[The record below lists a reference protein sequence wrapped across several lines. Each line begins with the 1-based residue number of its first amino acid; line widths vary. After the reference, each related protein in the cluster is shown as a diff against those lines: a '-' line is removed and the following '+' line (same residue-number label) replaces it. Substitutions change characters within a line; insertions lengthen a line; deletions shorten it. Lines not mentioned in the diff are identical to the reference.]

1 MLLCVGRSIGS
12 AAGRD
17 VAGQYAEDEHVQC
30 SNMGPECSLR
40 DSRASLEPMLISRE
54 SRIVKY
60 LRCSRPMAPGLR
72 NGSATMDIARPER
85 ARQIRIRRTIT
96 WIIAG
101 AVVLLATLGVS
112 RLRPAAPEVDKSN
125 LWIGQVERG
134 PMLREVRG
142 SGTLVPVDVNWIAA
156 ANDARVVRRT
166 LAGSP
171 VEPDTVIMEL
181 SNPEQM
187 QREADAKFQL
197 VAAQADY
204 ASLKSHL
211 ESDRLKEEAAV
222 AQLKAE
228 YEQAKLRADA
238 DDDMAKRGVLSEL
251 LRRVSRNAADELAT
265 RYKLAQQGLTVGRDG
280 IEAQLIA
287 QRAKVDQYRTQYELQ
302 QGQVGLLHVRAGIA
316 GVLQQVSAEV
326 GQRVSAGT
334 ILAKVVQPAR
344 LKAAVKIAETQAKDI
359 QLGEKASVDT
369 RNGVVAGHVI
379 RIDPAA
385 ENGTVTVDIGLD
397 GPLPRGAR
405 PDLNVDGTI
414 ELERLANV
422 LYVQRPV
429 HAEEEQ
435 SGTVFRVD
443 PNGATAQRMNVR
455 FGRSS
460 VTAIQI
466 DAGLKEGDRII
477 LSDVSQWDKY
487 DRIRLQ

>member
-1 MLLCVGRSIGS
+1 
-12 AAGRD
+12 
-17 VAGQYAEDEHVQC
+17 
-30 SNMGPECSLR
+30 
-40 DSRASLEPMLISRE
+40 
-54 SRIVKY
+54 
-60 LRCSRPMAPGLR
+60 LR
-72 NGSATMDIARPER
+72 NGSAALDIARPER
-85 ARQIRIRRTIT
+85 ARQIRIRRIIT
-96 WIIAG
+96 WA
-101 AVVLLATLGVS
+101 AVALVVGLATLGLS
-112 RLRPAAPEVDKSN
+112 RLRPAAPGVEKGN

-156 ANDARVVRRT
+156 ANDARVASILT
-166 LAGSP
+166 LAGSA
-171 VEPDTVIMEL
+171 VEPDTVIMVL
-181 SNPEQM
+181 SNPEQL

-197 VAAQADY
+197 VAAEADY

-211 ESDRLKEEAAV
+211 EGDRLNDEAAV

-228 YEQAKLRADA
+228 YEQARLRADA
-238 DDDMAKRGVLSEL
+238 DDDMAKRGVLPEL
-251 LRRVSRNAADELAT
+251 SRRVSENAAEELAT
-265 RYKLAQQGLTVGRDG
+265 RYKLAQQRLAVGRG
-280 IEAQLIA
+280 TIEAQLTA
-287 QRAKVDQYRTQYELQ
+287 QRAKVDQYRTQYALQ
-302 QGQVGLLHVRAGIA
+302 QGQVGLLRVRAGIA

-326 GQRVSAGT
+326 GQRVNAGA
-334 ILAKVVQPAR
+334 ILAKVVQPSR

-397 GPLPRGAR
+397 GPLPKGAR

-429 HAEEEQ
+429 HADEEQ
-435 SGTVFRVD
+435 SGTVFRLD
-443 PNGATAQRMNVR
+443 PNGSTAQRVNVR
-455 FGRSS
+455 YGRSS
-460 VTAIQI
+460 VSAIQI
-466 DAGLKEGDRII
+466 AAGLKEGDRII

>member
-1 MLLCVGRSIGS
+1 
-12 AAGRD
+12 
-17 VAGQYAEDEHVQC
+17 
-30 SNMGPECSLR
+30 
-40 DSRASLEPMLISRE
+40 
-54 SRIVKY
+54 
-60 LRCSRPMAPGLR
+60 
-72 NGSATMDIARPER
+72 MDIARPER
-85 ARQIRIRRTIT
+85 TRQIRIRRTII
-96 WIIAG
+96 WAVAA
-101 AVVLLATLGVS
+101 AVVGLATLGLS
-112 RLRPAAPEVDKSN
+112 RLRPAAPEVDKGN

-156 ANDARVVRRT
+156 PNDARVVRILT

-171 VEPDTVIMEL
+171 VEPDTVVMEL

-197 VAAQADY
+197 VAAEADY

-211 ESDRLKEEAAV
+211 ESDRLNEEAAV
-222 AQLKAE
+222 AELKAE
-228 YEQAKLRADA
+228 YTQAKLRADA
-238 DDDMAKRGVLSEL
+238 DEEMAKRGILPEIS
-251 LRRVSRNAADELAT
+251 RRVSRNAADQLAT
-265 RYKLAQQGLTVGRDG
+265 RYELAQRRLTVDREGT
-280 IEAQLIA
+280 EAQLAA
-287 QRAKVDQYRTQYELQ
+287 QRAKVDQYRTQHELQ
-302 QGQVGLLHVRAGIA
+302 QGQVALLRVRAGIA

-334 ILAKVVQPAR
+334 ILAKVVQPAH

-397 GPLPRGAR
+397 GPLPKGAR

-429 HAEEEQ
+429 HADEEQ
-435 SGTVFRVD
+435 SGTVFRLD
-443 PNGATAQRMNVR
+443 PGGATAQRVNVR

-460 VTAIQI
+460 VSAIQI
-466 DAGLKEGDRII
+466 AAGLKEGDRII

>member
-1 MLLCVGRSIGS
+1 
-12 AAGRD
+12 
-17 VAGQYAEDEHVQC
+17 
-30 SNMGPECSLR
+30 
-40 DSRASLEPMLISRE
+40 
-54 SRIVKY
+54 
-60 LRCSRPMAPGLR
+60 
-72 NGSATMDIARPER
+72 MDIARPER
-85 ARQIRIRRTIT
+85 ARQIRIRRIVT
-96 WIIAG
+96 WA
-101 AVVLLATLGVS
+101 AVALVVGLATLGLS
-112 RLRPAAPEVDKSN
+112 RLRPAAPGVEKAS

-156 ANDARVVRRT
+156 ANDARVASILT
-166 LAGSP
+166 LAGSA
-171 VEPDTVIMEL
+171 VEPDTVIMVL
-181 SNPEQM
+181 TNPEQL

-197 VAAQADY
+197 AAAEAEY
-204 ASLKSHL
+204 ASLKSRL
-211 ESDRLKEEAAV
+211 ESDRLNDQAAV

-228 YEQAKLRADA
+228 YEQARLRADA
-238 DDDMAKRGVLSEL
+238 DEDMAKRGVLPEL
-251 LRRVSRNAADELAT
+251 SRRVSQNAAEELAT
-265 RYKLAQQGLTVGRDG
+265 RYKLAQQRIGVGRG
-280 IEAQLIA
+280 TAEAQLTA
-287 QRAKVDQYRTQYELQ
+287 QRAKVDQYRAQYALQ
-302 QGQVGLLHVRAGIA
+302 QGQVALLRVRAGIT

-326 GQRVSAGT
+326 GQRVVAGT
-334 ILAKVVQPAR
+334 ILAKVVQPSR
-344 LKAAVKIAETQAKDI
+344 LKAAVKIAETQARDI

-435 SGTVFRVD
+435 SGTVFRID
-443 PNGATAQRMNVR
+443 PSGSTARRVNVR
-455 FGRSS
+455 YGRSS
-460 VTAIQI
+460 VSAIQI
-466 DAGLKEGDRII
+466 TAGLQQGDRII
-477 LSDVSQWDKY
+477 LSDVSQWDKF

>member
-1 MLLCVGRSIGS
+1 
-12 AAGRD
+12 
-17 VAGQYAEDEHVQC
+17 
-30 SNMGPECSLR
+30 
-40 DSRASLEPMLISRE
+40 
-54 SRIVKY
+54 
-60 LRCSRPMAPGLR
+60 
-72 NGSATMDIARPER
+72 MDIARPDR
-85 ARQIRIRRTIT
+85 ARQIRIRRMVY
-96 WIIAG
+96 WAVAA
-101 AVVLLATLGVS
+101 AVVGLATLGLS
-112 RLRPAAPEVDKSN
+112 RLRPAAPAVDKSS

-156 ANDARVVRRT
+156 ANDARVARILT

-171 VEPDTVIMEL
+171 VEPDTVIMDL
-181 SNPEQM
+181 TNPEQL

-197 VAAQADY
+197 VASEADY

-211 ESDRLKEEAAV
+211 ESERLNEEAAV

-238 DDDMAKRGVLSEL
+238 DDDMAKRGVLPEL
-251 LRRVSRNAADELAT
+251 SRRVSRNAADELAT
-265 RYKLAQQGLTVGRDG
+265 RYKLAQQRFAVDRDG
-280 IEAQLIA
+280 IEAQRAA
-287 QRAKVDQYRTQYELQ
+287 QRAKVDQYRTQYALQ
-302 QGQVGLLHVRAGIA
+302 QGQVGLLRVRAGIA
-316 GVLQQVSAEV
+316 GVLQQVNAEV
-326 GQRVSAGT
+326 GQRVIAGT
-334 ILAKVVQPAR
+334 VLAKVVQPAR

-359 QLGEKASVDT
+359 QLGEKASIDT

-397 GPLPRGAR
+397 GPLPKGAR

-422 LYVQRPV
+422 LSVQRPV

-435 SGTVFRVD
+435 SETVFRLD
-443 PNGATAQRMNVR
+443 PSGATAQRVNVR

-460 VTAIQI
+460 VSAIQI
-466 DAGLKEGDRII
+466 AAGLKEGDRII
-477 LSDVSQWDKY
+477 LSDVSAWDKY

>member
-1 MLLCVGRSIGS
+1 MVSWAAAAVMVG
-12 AAGRD
+12 
-17 VAGQYAEDEHVQC
+17 
-30 SNMGPECSLR
+30 
-40 DSRASLEPMLISRE
+40 
-54 SRIVKY
+54 
-60 LRCSRPMAPGLR
+60 
-72 NGSATMDIARPER
+72 
-85 ARQIRIRRTIT
+85 
-96 WIIAG
+96 
-101 AVVLLATLGVS
+101 LATLGLS
-112 RLRPAAPEVDKSN
+112 RLRPAAPAVDKGS

-142 SGTLVPVDVNWIAA
+142 NGTLVPVDVNWIAA
-156 ANDARVVRRT
+156 ATDARVARILT

-171 VEPDTVIMEL
+171 VAPDTVIMEL

-197 VAAQADY
+197 VAAEADY
-204 ASLKSHL
+204 ASLRSHL
-211 ESDRLKEEAAV
+211 ESDELNEEAAV

-228 YEQAKLRADA
+228 YEQARLRADV
-238 DDDMAKRGVLSEL
+238 DEDMAKRGILPELS
-251 LRRVSRNAADELAT
+251 RRVSRNAADHLGT
-265 RYKLAQQGLTVGRDG
+265 RYALAQQRLTVDRGG
-280 IEAQLIA
+280 IEAQLTA
-287 QRAKVDQYRTQYELQ
+287 QRAKVDQYRAQYALQ
-302 QGQVGLLHVRAGIA
+302 QGQVALLRVRAGIA
-316 GVLQQVSAEV
+316 GVLQQVNAEV
-326 GQRVSAGT
+326 GKRVSAGT

-359 QLGEKASVDT
+359 QLGEKASIDT
-369 RNGVVAGHVI
+369 HNGVVAGHVI

-385 ENGTVTVDIGLD
+385 ENGTVTVDIGPD
-397 GPLPRGAR
+397 GPLPKGAR

-435 SGTVFRVD
+435 SGTVFRLD
-443 PNGATAQRMNVR
+443 PGSATARRVSVR

-460 VTAIQI
+460 VSAIQI
-466 DAGLKEGDRII
+466 AAGLREGDRII

>member
-1 MLLCVGRSIGS
+1 
-12 AAGRD
+12 
-17 VAGQYAEDEHVQC
+17 
-30 SNMGPECSLR
+30 
-40 DSRASLEPMLISRE
+40 
-54 SRIVKY
+54 
-60 LRCSRPMAPGLR
+60 
-72 NGSATMDIARPER
+72 MDIARPER
-85 ARQIRIRRTIT
+85 ARQIRIRRIVT
-96 WIIAG
+96 WA
-101 AVVLLATLGVS
+101 AVALVIGLATLGLS
-112 RLRPAAPEVDKSN
+112 RLRPAAPGVDKAS

-156 ANDARVVRRT
+156 ANDARVASILT
-166 LAGSP
+166 LAGSA
-171 VEPDTVIMEL
+171 VEPDTVIMVL
-181 SNPEQM
+181 SNPEQL

-197 VAAQADY
+197 AAAEAEY
-204 ASLKSHL
+204 ASLKSRL
-211 ESDRLKEEAAV
+211 ESDRLNDEAAV
-222 AQLKAE
+222 AQLKAD
-228 YEQAKLRADA
+228 YEQARLRADA
-238 DDDMAKRGVLSEL
+238 DADMAKRGVLPEL
-251 LRRVSRNAADELAT
+251 SRRVSQNAADGLAT
-265 RYKLAQQGLTVGRDG
+265 RYKLAQERLAVGRG
-280 IEAQLIA
+280 TIEAQLTA
-287 QRAKVDQYRTQYELQ
+287 QRAKLDQFRTQYALQ
-302 QGQVGLLHVRAGIA
+302 QGQVGLLSVRAGIS

-326 GQRVSAGT
+326 GQRVNAGA
-334 ILAKVVQPAR
+334 ILAKVVQPAH

-435 SGTVFRVD
+435 TGSVFRLD
-443 PNGATAQRMNVR
+443 PSGSTARRVNVR
-455 FGRSS
+455 YGRSS
-460 VTAIQI
+460 VSAIQI
-466 DAGLKEGDRII
+466 TAGLQQGDRII
-477 LSDVSQWDKY
+477 LSDVSQWDKF

>member
-1 MLLCVGRSIGS
+1 
-12 AAGRD
+12 
-17 VAGQYAEDEHVQC
+17 
-30 SNMGPECSLR
+30 
-40 DSRASLEPMLISRE
+40 
-54 SRIVKY
+54 
-60 LRCSRPMAPGLR
+60 
-72 NGSATMDIARPER
+72 MDIARPER
-85 ARQIRIRRTIT
+85 ARQMRIRRTIT
-96 WIIAG
+96 WVVA
-101 AVVLLATLGVS
+101 AVVVGLATLGLS

-156 ANDARVVRRT
+156 ANDARVARIIT

-181 SNPEQM
+181 SNPEQL

-197 VAAQADY
+197 VAAEADY

-211 ESDRLKEEAAV
+211 ESDRLNDEAAV

-238 DDDMAKRGVLSEL
+238 DDDMAKRGVLPEL
-251 LRRVSRNAADELAT
+251 SRRVSRNASDELAT
-265 RYKLAQQGLTVGRDG
+265 RYKLAQQRLAVSGEG
-280 IEAQLIA
+280 IDAQLRA
-287 QRAKVDQYRTQYELQ
+287 QRAKVDQYRTQYQLQ
-302 QGQVGLLHVRAGIA
+302 QGQVGLLRVRAGIA
-316 GVLQQVSAEV
+316 GVLQQVNAEV
-326 GQRVSAGT
+326 GQRVNAGA
-334 ILAKVVQPAR
+334 ILAKVVQPAH

-359 QLGEKASVDT
+359 QLGEKASIDT

-385 ENGTVTVDIGLD
+385 ENGTVTVDVGLD
-397 GPLPRGAR
+397 GPLPKGAR

-429 HAEEEQ
+429 HADEEQ

-443 PNGATAQRMNVR
+443 PNGATAQRVNVR

-460 VTAIQI
+460 VSVIQI
-466 DAGLKEGDRII
+466 VSGLKEGDRII

>member
-1 MLLCVGRSIGS
+1 M
-12 AAGRD
+12 
-17 VAGQYAEDEHVQC
+17 
-30 SNMGPECSLR
+30 
-40 DSRASLEPMLISRE
+40 
-54 SRIVKY
+54 
-60 LRCSRPMAPGLR
+60 
-72 NGSATMDIARPER
+72 
-85 ARQIRIRRTIT
+85 IT
-96 WIIAG
+96 WSVA
-101 AVVLLATLGVS
+101 AVAVGLTTLGLS
-112 RLRPAAPEVDKSN
+112 RLRPAAPAVDKSG

-142 SGTLVPVDVNWIAA
+142 NGTLVPVDVNWIAA
-156 ANDARVVRRT
+156 ASDARVARILT

-171 VEPDTVIMEL
+171 VEPDTVIIEL
-181 SNPEQM
+181 SNPEQL
-187 QREADAKFQL
+187 QRQADAKFQL
-197 VAAQADY
+197 VGAEADY
-204 ASLKSHL
+204 AGLKSRL
-211 ESDRLKEEAAV
+211 ESDRLNGEAAV

-238 DDDMAKRGVLSEL
+238 DEDMAKRGVLPEL

-265 RYKLAQQGLTVGRDG
+265 RYKLAQQRLTVEGEG
-280 IEAQLIA
+280 IEAHLAA

-302 QGQVGLLHVRAGIA
+302 QGQVGLLRVRAGIA
-316 GVLQQVSAEV
+316 GVLQQVNAEV

-334 ILAKVVQPAR
+334 ILAKVVQPAH

-359 QLGEKASVDT
+359 QLGEKASIDT
-369 RNGVVAGHVI
+369 RNGVVVGHVI

-385 ENGTVTVDIGLD
+385 ENGTVTVDVGFD
-397 GPLPRGAR
+397 GPLPKGAR

-435 SGTVFRVD
+435 SGTVFRLD
-443 PNGATAQRMNVR
+443 PNGATAQRVNVR

-460 VTAIQI
+460 VNAIQI
-466 DAGLKEGDRII
+466 VAGLKEGDRVI
-477 LSDVSQWDKY
+477 LTDLGQWDKV

>member
-1 MLLCVGRSIGS
+1 MV
-12 AAGRD
+12 
-17 VAGQYAEDEHVQC
+17 
-30 SNMGPECSLR
+30 
-40 DSRASLEPMLISRE
+40 
-54 SRIVKY
+54 
-60 LRCSRPMAPGLR
+60 
-72 NGSATMDIARPER
+72 TWTIA
-85 ARQIRIRRTIT
+85 
-96 WIIAG
+96 
-101 AVVLLATLGVS
+101 AVVVGLATLGLS

-142 SGTLVPVDVNWIAA
+142 SGTLVPVDINWIAA
-156 ANDARVVRRT
+156 ANDARVASILT
-166 LAGSP
+166 LAGSS
-171 VEPDTVIMEL
+171 VRPDTVIMDL
-181 SNPEQM
+181 SNPEQL

-197 VAAQADY
+197 VAAEADY

-211 ESDRLKEEAAV
+211 ESDRLNEEAAV

-238 DDDMAKRGVLSEL
+238 DDEMSKRGVLPEIS
-251 LRRVSRNAADELAT
+251 RRVSRNAADELAT
-265 RYKLAQQGLTVGRDG
+265 RYKLAQQRLTVDRGG
-280 IEAQLIA
+280 IDAQLAA
-287 QRAKVDQYRTQYELQ
+287 QRAKVDQYRTQYQLQ
-302 QGQVGLLHVRAGIA
+302 QGQVGLLRVRAGIA
-316 GVLQQVSAEV
+316 GVLQQVNAEV
-326 GQRVSAGT
+326 GQRVAAGT
-334 ILAKVVQPAR
+334 ILAKVVQPAH

-369 RNGVVAGHVI
+369 RNGVVEGHVI

-397 GPLPRGAR
+397 GPLPKGAR

-429 HAEEEQ
+429 HADEEQ
-435 SGTVFRVD
+435 NGTVFRLD
-443 PNGATAQRMNVR
+443 PGGATAQRVSVR

-460 VTAIQI
+460 VNAIQI
-466 DAGLKEGDRII
+466 TAGLKEGDRII

>member
-1 MLLCVGRSIGS
+1 MALVIG
-12 AAGRD
+12 
-17 VAGQYAEDEHVQC
+17 
-30 SNMGPECSLR
+30 
-40 DSRASLEPMLISRE
+40 
-54 SRIVKY
+54 
-60 LRCSRPMAPGLR
+60 
-72 NGSATMDIARPER
+72 
-85 ARQIRIRRTIT
+85 
-96 WIIAG
+96 
-101 AVVLLATLGVS
+101 LATLGLS
-112 RLRPAAPEVDKSN
+112 RLRPAAPGVDKAS

-156 ANDARVVRRT
+156 ANDARVASILT
-166 LAGSP
+166 LAGSA
-171 VEPDTVIMEL
+171 VEPDTVIMVL
-181 SNPEQM
+181 SNPEQL

-197 VAAQADY
+197 AAAEAEY
-204 ASLKSHL
+204 ASLKSRL
-211 ESDRLKEEAAV
+211 ESDRLNDEAAV
-222 AQLKAE
+222 AQLKAD
-228 YEQAKLRADA
+228 YEQARLRADA
-238 DDDMAKRGVLSEL
+238 DADMAKRGVLPEL
-251 LRRVSRNAADELAT
+251 SRRVSQNAADGLAT
-265 RYKLAQQGLTVGRDG
+265 RYKLAQERLAVGRG
-280 IEAQLIA
+280 TIEAQLTA
-287 QRAKVDQYRTQYELQ
+287 QRAKLDQFRTQYALQ
-302 QGQVGLLHVRAGIA
+302 QGQVGLLSVRAGIS

-326 GQRVSAGT
+326 GQRVNAGA
-334 ILAKVVQPAR
+334 ILAKVVQPAH

-435 SGTVFRVD
+435 TGSVFRLD
-443 PNGATAQRMNVR
+443 PSGSTARRVNVR
-455 FGRSS
+455 YGRSS
-460 VTAIQI
+460 VSAIQI
-466 DAGLKEGDRII
+466 TAGLQQGDRII
-477 LSDVSQWDKY
+477 LSDVSQWDKF

>member
-1 MLLCVGRSIGS
+1 MVSWAAAAVLVG
-12 AAGRD
+12 
-17 VAGQYAEDEHVQC
+17 
-30 SNMGPECSLR
+30 
-40 DSRASLEPMLISRE
+40 
-54 SRIVKY
+54 
-60 LRCSRPMAPGLR
+60 
-72 NGSATMDIARPER
+72 
-85 ARQIRIRRTIT
+85 
-96 WIIAG
+96 
-101 AVVLLATLGVS
+101 LATLGLS
-112 RLRPAAPEVDKSN
+112 RLRPAAPEVDKAN
-125 LWIGQVERG
+125 LWTGQVERG

-142 SGTLVPVDVNWIAA
+142 NGTLVPVDVNWIAA
-156 ANDARVVRRT
+156 ATDARVARILT
-166 LAGSP
+166 LAGSS
-171 VEPDTVIMEL
+171 VEPDSVIMEL
-181 SNPEQM
+181 SNPGQL

-197 VAAQADY
+197 VAAEADY

-211 ESDRLKEEAAV
+211 ESDRLNEEAAV

-228 YEQAKLRADA
+228 YEQAKLRADV
-238 DDDMAKRGVLSEL
+238 DDDMAKRGVLPEL
-251 LRRVSRNAADELAT
+251 SRRVSRNAADELTT
-265 RYKLAQQGLTVGRDG
+265 RYKLAQQRLAVDGDG
-280 IEAQLIA
+280 IEAQLTA
-287 QRAKVDQYRTQYELQ
+287 QRAKVDQYRAQYGLQ
-302 QGQVGLLHVRAGIA
+302 QGQVALLRVRAGIT
-316 GVLQQVSAEV
+316 GVLQQVNAEV

-385 ENGTVTVDIGLD
+385 ENGTVTVDIGFD
-397 GPLPRGAR
+397 GPLPKGAR

-429 HAEEEQ
+429 HGEEQ
-435 SGTVFRVD
+435 QGGTVFRLD
-443 PNGATAQRMNVR
+443 PGGATAQRVNVR

-460 VTAIQI
+460 VSAIQI
-466 DAGLKEGDRII
+466 VAGLKEGDRII